1 MRIQPLQRRP
11 IRNIQTV
18 KRPCKK
24 RLLSPVTVTY
34 KLNFFSKLRVC
45 FFVISNRKPYAK
57 NQLVTAGD
65 PKRPKRAEPEVVYL
79 GLTSQG
85 HRKSTNLVPFE
96 RAYRSFY

>member
-34 KLNFFSKLRVC
+34 KLNFFFQIKGM
-45 FFVISNRKPYAK
+45 FFRHI
-57 NQLVTAGD
+57 
-65 PKRPKRAEPEVVYL
+65 
-79 GLTSQG
+79 
-85 HRKSTNLVPFE
+85 
-96 RAYRSFY
+96 